1 MWENKRREKPCKI
14 QHLEVKWKS
23 KSHLW
28 KLRWRCLRGKGKRS
42 VGLKNPREKK
52 VSRRKEWPEV
62 SNAAEDS
69 SKMRLKKTL
78 IKYGNMVANMMVA
91 NCRHENQIECVKEFW
106 PSLPLKTTRK
116 AGIDSHRCT
125 HLSAWVIISIR
136 FKLIMQPKSRR
147 M

>member
-1 MWENKRREKPCKI
+1 M
-14 QHLEVKWKS
+14 
-23 KSHLW
+23 
-28 KLRWRCLRGKGKRS
+28 S

-91 NCRHENQIECVKEFW
+91 NCRHENQTEWVKEF
-106 PSLPLKTTRK
+106 
-116 AGIDSHRCT
+116 
-125 HLSAWVIISIR
+125 
-136 FKLIMQPKSRR
+136 
-147 M
+147 